1 MLSQCEHLSQITEGR
16 YATDVELAFFL
27 NYAESYPKRLSLYQK
42 LQTLDATIVKA
53 VHKRLIADHPHL
65 LQHKKQNIS
74 VKWKR
79 DTLRTLRVSAIAIL
93 LNDPAALQ
101 ERYLLWFQTVMGAY
115 KASKSCDM
123 TYSIMQEVIQ
133 DFLEPDESRL
143 LIPIL
148 ELNRTA
154 LGMSN

>member
-16 YATDVELAFFL
+16 YATDVELDFFRS
-27 NYAESYPKRLSLYQK
+27 YTASYPKRLSLYQK
-42 LQTLDATIVKA
+42 LQTLDSTIVNA
-53 VHKRLIADHPHL
+53 VHERLIADHPHL
-65 LQHKKQNIS
+65 LQHKQQTIS

-79 DTLRTLRVSAIAIL
+79 DTLRTLRLSAIAIL
-93 LNDPAALQ
+93 LNDPTTLQ

-115 KASKSCDM
+115 KAQESCDM
-123 TYSIMQEVIQ
+123 TYAIMQEVIQ
-133 DFLEPDESRL
+133 DFLDPDESRL